1 MAEAVQETKRTGL
14 ASTRTT
20 TKPVRTTLN
29 ITVLYGGIGPER
41 EVSLQSGV
49 AVAEALTRRGHSVD
63 LCDLT
68 PNRLTRLEDVGDVAF
83 IALHGA
89 FGEDG
94 TLQRALDDRGIIYC
108 GAAAAASSLA
118 MDKVAAKQRC
128 ISAGLPTPSFVVATA
143 EHRQEGVEQAG
154 SMLKLPVVVKPTDSG
169 SSIDTYICR
178 SLESLQIAI
187 NRVTTQYGSALIE
200 RCIEGPE
207 LTVGILDGDALPV
220 CQIRTR
226 REFYDYQAKY
236 LDSDTEYLFDIDLPA
251 TLLQRVQDLSAGAFA
266 ALGCRDFGRVD
277 WMVDA
282 STGEPFFL
290 EVNTIPGFTSHSLLP
305 KAAARIGIPFDDLC
319 QRIIDLTMAREPSGG
334 RS

>member
-1 MAEAVQETKRTGL
+1 MAETVQETKRTGL
-14 ASTRTT
+14 ASTRTV
-20 TKPVRTTLN
+20 TKQVRTTLD

-49 AVAEALTRRGHSVD
+49 AVAEALTRRGHSVE

-68 PNRLTRLEDVGDVAF
+68 PDQLARLDDVGDVAF

-94 TLQRALDDRGIIYC
+94 TLQRELDERGVRYC
-108 GAAAAASSLA
+108 GADTAASSLA
-118 MDKVAAKQRC
+118 MDKVAAKRRC
-128 ISAGLPTPSFVVATA
+128 IDAGLPTPPYVVATA
-143 EHRQEGVEQAG
+143 EQSQEGFERAV
-154 SMLKLPVVVKPTDSG
+154 STLRLPVVVKPTDSG
-169 SSIDTYICR
+169 SSVDTYICR
-178 SLESLQIAI
+178 SADPLRNAI
-187 NRVTTQYGSALIE
+187 CRVTNEYGRALIE
-200 RCIEGPE
+200 CCIEGPE

-236 LDSDTEYLFDIDLPA
+236 LDNDTEYLFDIDLPA
-251 TLLQRVQDLSAGAFA
+251 PLLKRVQDLSRRAFE

-282 STGEPFFL
+282 DTGEPFFL

-305 KAAARIGIPFDDLC
+305 KAAARIGLPFDDLC
-319 QRIIDLTMAREPSGG
+319 QRIIDLTMG
-334 RS
+334 RKRSD